1 MTKKRQRLVLA
12 IVFFLVSL
20 VCALI
25 YEGIWSANPDYF
37 MVSRETNLYPLET
50 LRLLLWEQGAVTA
63 SELTP
68 RDLGDLSADAAK
80 IIADKETLDRK
91 RRQLEREDAKLQ
103 KELSLLSVSLE
114 RNRSKR
120 IAAFETREMSALLPE
135 REQVA
140 AAISIL
146 EAQRAGK
153 ISEIGFDS
161 RDLAISQLKVE
172 LAQIDYKIAKR
183 RSEVAGHIIRE
194 YGQFAAPEDLHRANN
209 LENQVSVV
217 QKSLLEVEGRDS
229 ALRIKMSDLLEQW
242 RAGRVSRLDFY
253 DFLYFS
259 LGVSTTVTFG
269 DIVPNHSIVR
279 TITTLQILA
288 SVVLLGMFLNTLG

>member
-1 MTKKRQRLVLA
+1 
-12 IVFFLVSL
+12 
-20 VCALI
+20 
-25 YEGIWSANPDYF
+25 